1 MRRAVLALLLP
12 LLLPSGAPGLELT
25 GGIWVR
31 PGYTDNVGNL
41 PVNTKDDAFFEG
53 RPWIRLRH
61 DQGRLRYEV
70 SYRPR
75 YEAYL
80 AVNGANGWDHR
91 VEGSW
96 TYFLDGRTSV
106 FGGGR
111 FARDETLIAQEERLT
126 TFPEDELAEAPGRE
140 DTVISFSRDRRKA
153 WNARIGIQRVFGP
166 RATGSLMFQ
175 HVFAGENDR
184 RTLIEQKVDSAVA
197 AVDLILGGRD
207 SLQVSLSASQTRQ
220 GVKTNRYT
228 PLATW
233 THDFGGGLE
242 IALGAGPQVVDPER
256 IDRDRAAPG
265 VARLPFVIRQPG
277 NLVQLIQS
285 RCFSS
290 FRGLSVIGPFTR
302 ADLEAFQAGGGMDP
316 ALIGSNVTTAC
327 RDTLNNITLDAGP
340 LLAGNLRDEVEA
352 LHVDALMLHQN
363 PASEITLEPVV
374 NLDITKTWDEIEWTV
389 RLSRTERG
397 SQVFGSS
404 VEQEQIE
411 TRLVWRPNPL
421 WRIVVSGAARR
432 VEAESEGVATGGGFL
447 LAVADAPL
455 ALAELGLGPGAT
467 GPVAQVSGIL
477 FDKVRSRAED
487 QTYRVGLLV
496 RRRVSRQLSV
506 FLQAVYRKK
515 RSRRESSSAFAGTF
529 LDTFTRTETIR
540 AGLGMEYQFGP
551 YRVW

>member
-1 MRRAVLALLLP
+1 MRRALLAVLLP
-12 LLLPSGAPGLELT
+12 LALAPGARAHELT

-41 PVNTKDDAFFEG
+41 PRDTRDDAFFEG

-61 DQGRLRYEV
+61 EAGRLRYDV

-91 VEGSW
+91 VEGNWS
-96 TYFLDGRTSV
+96 YFLDGRTSL

-111 FARDETLIAQEERLT
+111 FARDETLIAQEERLS
-126 TFPEDELAEAPGRE
+126 TFAEDELAQAPGRE
-140 DTVISFSRDRRKA
+140 DTVISFSRDRRRA
-153 WNARIGIQRVFGP
+153 WDARIGIQRVFGP
-166 RATGSLMFQ
+166 RVTGSLMFQ
-175 HVFAGENDR
+175 HIFAGENDR
-184 RTLIEQKVDSAVA
+184 RTLIEQKIDSAVGV
-197 AVDLILGGRD
+197 VDLILGGRD
-207 SLQVSLSASQTRQ
+207 SLQLSLSASQTRQ

-242 IALGAGPQVVDPER
+242 VSLGAAPQVVDPER
-256 IDRDRAAPG
+256 IDRDRALPG
-265 VARLPFVIRQPG
+265 VARIPFVIRAPG
-277 NLVQLIQS
+277 NLVQLLQS

-290 FRGLSVIGPFTR
+290 FRGLSVIGPFTQ

-316 ALIGSNVTTAC
+316 ALIGSNITAAC
-327 RDTLNNITLDAGP
+327 RDAMNNIALDAGP
-340 LLAGNLRDEVEA
+340 LLVGSLRDEVEA
-352 LHVDALMLHQN
+352 LHLDALLLHQN
-363 PASEITLEPVV
+363 PASEISVEPVV
-374 NLDITKTWDEIEWTV
+374 NLDITKTWDELEWTL
-389 RLSRTERG
+389 RFSRSERG

-404 VEQEQIE
+404 VDQDQIE
-411 TRLVWRPNPL
+411 TRMVWRPNPL

-432 VEAESEGVATGGGFL
+432 VKADSRGVATGGGFL
-447 LAVADAPL
+447 LAVADSPL
-455 ALAELGLGPGAT
+455 DLSELGLGPGST

-496 RRRVSRQLSV
+496 RRRVSQQISV

-529 LDTFTRTETIR
+529 VDTFTRTETIR